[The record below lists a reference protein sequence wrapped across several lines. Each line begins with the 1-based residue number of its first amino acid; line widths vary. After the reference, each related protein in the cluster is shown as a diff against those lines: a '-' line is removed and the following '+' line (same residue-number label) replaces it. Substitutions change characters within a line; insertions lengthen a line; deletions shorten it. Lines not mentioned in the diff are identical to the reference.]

1 MKRFTRIIFALL
13 VCLMATACKGIFGD
27 YEGTE
32 EFRNDIAVFADYAV
46 RKQLIVLKYLE
57 YTSDGFTRDILQGTV
72 SADEYDDF
80 FKSVA
85 DMVPYIEDYEKA
97 FKTLEKS
104 GILTSI
110 STKGLISSGKA
121 FFSWMTGS
129 GKRSRERVLTVASN
143 LSPADRSELYNK
155 LRSEWKGKTSSESDF
170 WKKMEN
176 GDFDT
181 QAPQMFND
189 FQQDNEEFALTS
201 VDKGLTLQR
210 IVVLEGA
217 EGVKAG
223 AELMTDVISTATPL
237 GDGIAAAQVGQLTLD
252 LYNANSNADR
262 AKIAA
267 AIASNLAGMKWKDPI
282 LGIIGGDAGVDLVVE
297 TLKETVDVA
306 KTDAQN
312 TAETKKS
319 FVVVEDTDSQDQA
332 DIVIA
337 QNQASS
343 APSKASIS
351 VAIGNIID
359 EGVKFAYT
367 ILNKGKWLLTAIDK
381 NGNKETQAVEVPA
394 GEVIYVT
401 LSTTPPVS
409 DEKETEQPADYTDW
423 NKITEQYVFL
433 KSYPPFSGTC
443 TFVGYSDNMFYMA
456 VTIRAKTSDAE
467 KYRAKIGNYGFED
480 HSSSGNI
487 IYWGPKYGNYYAH
500 ISFAA
505 SSTTGYTDIMFKN
518 LL

>member
-189 FQQDNEEFALTS
+189 FQQ
-201 VDKGLTLQR
+201 
-210 IVVLEGA
+210 
-217 EGVKAG
+217 
-223 AELMTDVISTATPL
+223 
-237 GDGIAAAQVGQLTLD
+237 
-252 LYNANSNADR
+252 
-262 AKIAA
+262 
-267 AIASNLAGMKWKDPI
+267 
-282 LGIIGGDAGVDLVVE
+282 
-297 TLKETVDVA
+297 
-306 KTDAQN
+306 
-312 TAETKKS
+312 
-319 FVVVEDTDSQDQA
+319 
-332 DIVIA
+332 
-337 QNQASS
+337 
-343 APSKASIS
+343 
-351 VAIGNIID
+351 
-359 EGVKFAYT
+359 
-367 ILNKGKWLLTAIDK
+367 
-381 NGNKETQAVEVPA
+381 
-394 GEVIYVT
+394 
-401 LSTTPPVS
+401 
-409 DEKETEQPADYTDW
+409 
-423 NKITEQYVFL
+423 
-433 KSYPPFSGTC
+433 
-443 TFVGYSDNMFYMA
+443 
-456 VTIRAKTSDAE
+456 
-467 KYRAKIGNYGFED
+467 
-480 HSSSGNI
+480 
-487 IYWGPKYGNYYAH
+487 
-500 ISFAA
+500 
-505 SSTTGYTDIMFKN
+505 
-518 LL
+518 